1 MAEHLL
7 NEGHIE
13 QAEIEAARKEVQA
26 EVEDSVQFALQS
38 AEPSME
44 DAWRH
49 LNCNRHH
56 EVLI

>member
-1 MAEHLL
+1 LW
-7 NEGHIE
+7 NEGHID

-26 EVEDSVQFALQS
+26 EVDDSVQFALQS